1 MVVVT
6 FRLALRVIDFA
17 FVLHMKNVTG
27 SLFQGTNSKELRALV
42 RAYSKKEKEV
52 DHLDDAES
60 GKKKSGSCFGKARKP
75 KNVYDPSDRKINDYS
90 DVKLDPEQEKKFE
103 QRAMH
108 FIKVSADLE
117 RERAHL
123 KKEIEHAMKSQ
134 THRRKE
140 VLAEKREVK
149 AQKNQGNALSILK
162 TAPAQSERTKT
173 GGGSPLPSPRSR
185 PTESD
190 ASPAAQAALD
200 RFDENPKKSKAL
212 GILQKA
218 PSMADRGV
226 VHTGGTTA
234 GAPQSPSATSPGAIT
249 PAAQAVLKRFESPS
263 GMDAGMDAI
272 VTPGKVKVDTSEWID
287 TVDIERVKVAKS
299 LEQRTN
305 ALHQEQKQLAKD
317 IYEARKARYE
327 SDRAKWMSE
336 KRTDNAAM
344 EQLASSPNSAMMLSS
359 MSTKDSISVLKNG
372 KQNSDEIDSQMKST
386 RRDDGDF
393 DGFSDAHVVLILRRF
408 AKGIAAYLFLAWFLK
423 VWNADF
429 TFFVAFSAVG
439 ALFVLFSLR
448 EAAMNVI
455 GACVIVFYR
464 AFVVGDWI
472 KIECERTGG
481 TPREGVVRDINFF
494 FVTLT
499 RVDDLTVIRVPNVVF
514 LRRAVINVSRQHVF
528 RHEFVIPATYAGNNS
543 KGMDSLR
550 LFMNECKKRVERVGE
565 VINVWVVLDPDPLG
579 VGGDE
584 RRVRVRFDFAH
595 GPASP
600 RNMNDEKPL
609 SVAGIECR
617 AWRAWLNFL
626 TVRDNA
632 MTVAIDAA
640 DGSNGVALGTME
652 GASSG
657 AGGAIRALD
666 VNHPQPGTNEG
677 GYDAMFR
684 ATQRHAGPS
693 VNVGSI
699 GTLPSPPPPAPKP
712 APKSPH
718 RQ

>member
-108 FIKVSADLE
+108 FIKVRADLE

-272 VTPGKVKVDTSEWID
+272 VTPGKVCRRRGAALLNPTRPPRRKPRSTAS
-287 TVDIERVKVAKS
+287 T
-299 LEQRTN
+299 RTR
-305 ALHQEQKQLAKD
+305 
-317 IYEARKARYE
+317 RKAR
-327 SDRAKWMSE
+327 RLVFCR
-336 KRTDNAAM
+336 KRPPWRIV
-344 EQLASSPNSAMMLSS
+344 ELCILAVLPLVRLNLPPLRHPAQSPPRRKRCSSASNHRVGWTLGWMLSS
-359 MSTKDSISVLKNG
+359 
-372 KQNSDEIDSQMKST
+372 
-386 RRDDGDF
+386 R
-393 DGFSDAHVVLILRRF
+393 
-408 AKGIAAYLFLAWFLK
+408 LA
-423 VWNADF
+423 
-429 TFFVAFSAVG
+429 
-439 ALFVLFSLR
+439 R
-448 EAAMNVI
+448 
-455 GACVIVFYR
+455 
-464 AFVVGDWI
+464 
-472 KIECERTGG
+472 
-481 TPREGVVRDINFF
+481 
-494 FVTLT
+494 
-499 RVDDLTVIRVPNVVF
+499 
-514 LRRAVINVSRQHVF
+514 
-528 RHEFVIPATYAGNNS
+528 
-543 KGMDSLR
+543 
-550 LFMNECKKRVERVGE
+550 
-565 VINVWVVLDPDPLG
+565 
-579 VGGDE
+579 
-584 RRVRVRFDFAH
+584 
-595 GPASP
+595 
-600 RNMNDEKPL
+600 
-609 SVAGIECR
+609 
-617 AWRAWLNFL
+617 
-626 TVRDNA
+626 
-632 MTVAIDAA
+632 
-640 DGSNGVALGTME
+640 
-652 GASSG
+652 
-657 AGGAIRALD
+657 
-666 VNHPQPGTNEG
+666 
-677 GYDAMFR
+677 
-684 ATQRHAGPS
+684 
-693 VNVGSI
+693 
-699 GTLPSPPPPAPKP
+699 
-712 APKSPH
+712 
-718 RQ
+718 